1 MIIIKDGSHAKR
13 IIKLLLCTGEF
24 PYQSLGILGEI
35 HSVKRAVKRMSEV
48 HEVKTD
54 SEKIE
59 FFGKIVNISG
69 KGQLKTIRLNAY
81 AFGLVKS
88 LFPEMMEHYQYH
100 TRNHRFRGDSL
111 SVERNHRVAEAIAM
125 FLMAGVDLFS
135 DRVPALETVSTN
147 RKEYMDP
154 VFYHCRQLKSI
165 VVDELKKNQYTRI
178 VGSIFYESGCYS
190 IYNARD
196 SVMMLSGEGE
206 SKTKRHLESIAKKNT
221 FCDSVGNAL
230 LFGKSYDVA
239 ERTLLAVDSNP
250 RESEVFGNIYKAY
263 HFIPMDAFG
272 VKLIQ
277 LFTTPYW
284 REELI
289 DQLYESHEVRKEVG
303 NFQYDAKSGDMHYFS
318 FLDSDLVKLRSVRNH
333 ILKEKED
340 LTVLCFKEQEAFLR
354 SYMGPSVEI
363 KLYDIEEI
371 MDTLEC
377 VRRDPL

>member
-1 MIIIKDGSHAKR
+1 MINIKDGSHAKR
-13 IIKLLLCTGEF
+13 IIKLLLYTGEF

-88 LFPEMMEHYQYH
+88 LFPEMIEYYQYH
-100 TRNHRFRGDSL
+100 TRNHRFRGDSV

-125 FLMAGVDLFS
+125 FLMAGLDMFS
-135 DRVPALETVSTN
+135 ARVPALDAKTAN
-147 RKEYMDP
+147 RKAYIDP
-154 VFYHCRQLKSI
+154 VFYHCRQLKSL
-165 VVDELKKNQYTRI
+165 VEDALKKNQYTRI
-178 VGSIFYESGCYS
+178 VGSVFYETGCYGV
-190 IYNARD
+190 YNTRN

-206 SKTKRHLESIAKKNT
+206 SKTRRHLTSLATLNT
-221 FCDSVGNAL
+221 YSSSVENAL
-230 LFGKSYDVA
+230 LFGKTYEVA

-340 LTVLCFKEQEAFLR
+340 LTVLCFKEQEAFVK
-354 SYMGPSVEI
+354 SYMGESVKTKI
-363 KLYDIEEI
+363 YKIEEI
-371 MDTLEC
+371 METLEC